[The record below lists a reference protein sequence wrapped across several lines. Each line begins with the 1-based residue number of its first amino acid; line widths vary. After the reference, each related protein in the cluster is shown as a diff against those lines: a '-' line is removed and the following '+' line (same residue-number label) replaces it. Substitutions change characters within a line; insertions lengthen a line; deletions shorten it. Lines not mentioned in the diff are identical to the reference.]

1 VRWRPGADH
10 PSLPR
15 GTLGSY
21 GVSPT
26 TGVERLTVPTGEE
39 LAMAGSLSSDSGVL
53 WAEPNYLRRPART
66 VNDPRFGEQWALPRI
81 RVPEAW
87 DVTMG
92 VPFVIVAVVDSG
104 VDLDHPDLQGQLVD
118 GYNLLDP
125 GSPPRDD
132 SGHGTHAAGIIAAV
146 ANNGV
151 GIAGVAPNVMI
162 MPLKV
167 LDSAGVGRDSDVA
180 EAIHY
185 AVDHGA
191 WVVNMS
197 FNGRDSSRTLEEAVA
212 YASERGVVLV
222 VAAGNEGR
230 DAPSYPGAI
239 KPAIAVG
246 ATALDDRRAFFSN
259 FGPWVDLAAPG
270 QAILST
276 FWNPTA
282 GSVYTIET
290 GTSTAAPL
298 VAGVVALMF
307 SAQPFLSVD
316 DIVAALSATA
326 DPLDSSGVGA
336 GQVNAEKAVLAVLP
350 PESPTPTVTPTA
362 LPSLTESPATPTA
375 TPTGIPTL
383 TPGIAT
389 PVPTGLLVTVT
400 PGVGGTPALTPP
412 PAAATASPTPSQR
425 ATPTA
430 GFIRVTPSLR

>member
-1 VRWRPGADH
+1 MAS
-10 PSLPR
+10 SL
-15 GTLGSY
+15 
-21 GVSPT
+21 
-26 TGVERLTVPTGEE
+26 
-39 LAMAGSLSSDSGVL
+39 ASDPDVL
-53 WAEPNYLRRPART
+53 WAQPNYLRLLSRT
-66 VNDPRFGEQWALPRI
+66 VDDPRFGEQWALPHI

-104 VDLDHPDLQGQLVD
+104 VDLDHPDLQGQLVE

-146 ANNGV
+146 ANNAV

-212 YASERGVVLV
+212 YASQRGVVLV

-246 ATALDDRRAFFSN
+246 ATALNDRRAFFSN

-276 FWNPTA
+276 FWDPIG
-282 GSVYTIET
+282 GSIYTTQT

-316 DIVAALSATA
+316 DIGAALRATA

-336 GQVNAEKAVLAVLP
+336 GQVNAANAVLAVLP
-350 PESPTPTVTPTA
+350 PESPTPTVTPTELA
-362 LPSLTESPATPTA
+362 TPTATPATPTG

-383 TPGIAT
+383 TPGNAT
-389 PVPTGLLVTVT
+389 LTPAGLLVTVT
-400 PGVGGTPALTPP
+400 PGVGGTPAFTPA
-412 PAAATASPTPSQR
+412 PAAATASPSPSQKV
-425 ATPTA
+425 TPTA
-430 GFIRVTPSLR
+430 GFIRVTPGPR